1 MVQATSTLYR
11 APKLLVAGEVG
22 TVKLHAPMTALD
34 KITLGGP
41 RSYPD
46 VPSAGPRPVAFRQQR
61 EDDQQ
66 QIGPTRV
73 RQSASKRLSQAGVL
87 VPVVLHDL
95 MARRTAVGDQ
105 AICRAAECAGVTF
118 GPSPEAAFTKPWLS
132 PRVEHWRQFGRL
144 ARI

>member
-41 RSYPD
+41 RLYPD
-46 VPSAGPRPVAFRQQR
+46 VPSAEPRPVAFRQQR

-73 RQSASKRLSQAGVL
+73 RQFFEAFIASRRSG
-87 VPVVLHDL
+87 PG
-95 MARRTAVGDQ
+95 RTASSHG
-105 AICRAAECAGVTF
+105 AAHRCR
-118 GPSPEAAFTKPWLS
+118 
-132 PRVEHWRQFGRL
+132 
-144 ARI
+144 